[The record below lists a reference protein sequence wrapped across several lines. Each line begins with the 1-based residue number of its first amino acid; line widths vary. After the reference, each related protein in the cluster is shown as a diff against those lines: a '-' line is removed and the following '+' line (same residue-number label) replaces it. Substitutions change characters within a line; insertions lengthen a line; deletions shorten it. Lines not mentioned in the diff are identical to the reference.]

1 MAACQGCGAARW
13 LSALPTPGDGRH
25 GLPAPAAGG
34 RTSVVGGAPRSVP
47 PAPRCRCG
55 RDADAD
61 GRHFLSACPEQS
73 SGHVRLHHHI
83 VHLVVEA
90 LRRTPSWGAVE
101 AEAVVERGRGAL
113 RPDLRAT
120 HASSGAVVWAD
131 ASVTAPFGPRTTAPT
146 AASPLR
152 AVAAEAR
159 ERAKVAKYANA
170 LPGPPASHTFTPL
183 VWEAYG
189 RIGPAT
195 AKWLRGA
202 MRGPALSGPDR
213 ARMLLLERAVV
224 AVLDASGVAATTEAR
239 VGVLT
244 AICADLR
251 APIGSESGVPA
262 NRGPDS
268 ALSAE
273 MAAPIAF
280 FAPSSAP
287 PEAAG
292 GLRGPACVPP
302 PAGGGALELLW
313 LVGVLFVPV
322 AAERV
327 SVAAFKVELT

>member
-1 MAACQGCGAARW
+1 MRGRRDLSRPAHAAARARIYAELSGWRRAGMAACQGCGAARW
-13 LSALPTPGDGRH
+13 LSALPTPGT
-25 GLPAPAAGG
+25 AG
-34 RTSVVGGAPRSVP
+34 TAIPGAGMRVAVRLWLGVPPRSVP

-202 MRGPALSGPDR
+202 MRGPALSGVR
-213 ARMLLLERAVV
+213 STLL
-224 AVLDASGVAATTEAR
+224 T
-239 VGVLT
+239 
-244 AICADLR
+244 
-251 APIGSESGVPA
+251 
-262 NRGPDS
+262 
-268 ALSAE
+268 
-273 MAAPIAF
+273 
-280 FAPSSAP
+280 
-287 PEAAG
+287 
-292 GLRGPACVPP
+292 
-302 PAGGGALELLW
+302 
-313 LVGVLFVPV
+313 
-322 AAERV
+322 RV
-327 SVAAFKVELT
+327 SVALWRSHSRAVSLGYSRCFGIAGEDPEGGRGGST

>member
-1 MAACQGCGAARW
+1 MR
-13 LSALPTPGDGRH
+13 
-25 GLPAPAAGG
+25 
-34 RTSVVGGAPRSVP
+34 
-47 PAPRCRCG
+47 
-55 RDADAD
+55 
-61 GRHFLSACPEQS
+61 S

-202 MRGPALSGPDR
+202 MRGPALSGVR
-213 ARMLLLERAVV
+213 STLL
-224 AVLDASGVAATTEAR
+224 T
-239 VGVLT
+239 
-244 AICADLR
+244 
-251 APIGSESGVPA
+251 
-262 NRGPDS
+262 
-268 ALSAE
+268 
-273 MAAPIAF
+273 
-280 FAPSSAP
+280 
-287 PEAAG
+287 
-292 GLRGPACVPP
+292 
-302 PAGGGALELLW
+302 
-313 LVGVLFVPV
+313 
-322 AAERV
+322 RV
-327 SVAAFKVELT
+327 SVALWRSHSRAVSLGYSRCFGIAGEDPEGGRGGLLDPRESSDRFGERIGE